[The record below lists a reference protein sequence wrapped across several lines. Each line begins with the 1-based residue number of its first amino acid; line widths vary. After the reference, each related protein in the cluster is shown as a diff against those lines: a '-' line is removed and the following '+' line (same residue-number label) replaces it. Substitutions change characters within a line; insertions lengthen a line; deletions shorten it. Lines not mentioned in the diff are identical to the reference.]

1 MFCKSVRIEDVE
13 ALLHGKREFVCVDL
27 ETTGISTPSSR
38 IIEVAAVRINSS
50 GKLTR
55 EFTSLAYPGSGYV
68 HGAEFVHGIRQH
80 EVESAPPIAAVLHQL
95 LNFIGDRV
103 VVAHN
108 LPFENRFLGFE
119 FGRALID
126 PGELQGFCT
135 YSAARRLVVTA
146 TNHKLASLAQHF
158 KIRQAGSHR
167 ALPDA
172 RVGALLAWE
181 LLKIAR
187 SGEVPTS
194 SPAPRRAAAARL
206 LSAPAVA
213 ALLPSAPARLATVR
227 AGFRPAWKPSQEQAD
242 ILDAFFGTGDL
253 KILAGAGTGKTTTL
267 QLLANSTKAKITYL
281 TFNKAT
287 AVEAKDRFS
296 SNVTA
301 TTIHAFAHRE
311 LTSQGHGQWLS
322 RLRLGIEPIA
332 VTARRLG
339 ATEPGFAEAFAGPKV
354 ANQVTPYD
362 LTKMAVNTVANYC
375 HSPSRKLLARHVSTG
390 QASGSLRTALTPL
403 VLLMAEEYW
412 ANIRDHNVTDMP
424 ITHDHY
430 LKAWLLNGPAIGH
443 IGDVMFVD
451 EAQDLS
457 PAVSHAIKAQT
468 HLKKVF
474 VGDPNQSIY
483 GFAGG
488 KDALA
493 SIPAAH
499 TLPLTTSWRF
509 GEAAAAIANEW
520 LRSLNAPHPVRPNPS
535 RSTLV
540 GPCEHPDAVLTR
552 TNSAAVW
559 ELMTLQESGQYPRL
573 RSDHESILGL
583 LRGAAELMAG
593 RRASHSMLRHF
604 TSWTDV
610 QEHVQYDSS
619 AHELRT
625 WAKLIEQHGTTALER
640 AVTDASGGIGAGTVI
655 STAHKAKGLEWDT
668 VRICSDFAEILTRVA
683 LGGDKDQLAEEKRLA
698 YVAVTRA
705 RTHLDPGPLAG
716 YADFLN

>member
-1 MFCKSVRIEDVE
+1 MRIEDVE

-38 IIEVAAVRINSS
+38 IIEVAAARINSN

-55 EFTSLAYPGSGYV
+55 EFTSLAHPGSGYV
-68 HGAEFVHGIRQH
+68 HGAEFVHGIKQH
-80 EVESAPPIAAVLHQL
+80 EVESAPPIATVLHQL
-95 LNFIGDRV
+95 LDFIGDRV

-108 LPFENRFLGFE
+108 LPFENRFLTFE
-119 FGRALID
+119 LGRALID
-126 PGELQGFCT
+126 PGELEGFCT
-135 YSAARRLVVTA
+135 YSAARRLVVTG
-146 TNHKLASLAQHF
+146 TNHKLASLAQYF
-158 KIRQAGSHR
+158 KIRQTTSHR

-172 RVGALLAWE
+172 RIGALLAWE
-181 LLKIAR
+181 LLTIVR
-187 SGEVPTS
+187 SGEIAASGP
-194 SPAPRRAAAARL
+194 PPRRRAAAPRSSA
-206 LSAPAVA
+206 APATA
-213 ALLPSAPARLATVR
+213 PLLPPAPGRLATVR
-227 AGFRPAWKPSQEQAD
+227 AGFRPAWEPSPEQAA
-242 ILDAFFGTGDL
+242 ILDSFFGSGDI

-287 AVEAKDRFS
+287 AVEAKGCFS

-301 TTIHAFAHRE
+301 TTIHAFAYRD
-311 LTSQGHGQWLS
+311 LTSQGHGHWLG

-339 ATEPGFAEAFAGPKV
+339 ATEPGFAEAFGGPKV
-354 ANQVTPYD
+354 AKQVTPYD
-362 LTKMAVNTVANYC
+362 LTKMAVDTVANYC

-390 QASGSLRTALTPL
+390 RASGSLRTSLTPL
-403 VLLMAEEYW
+403 VLLMAEEHW
-412 ANIRDHNVTDMP
+412 ANIRDETVTDMP

-430 LKAWLLNGPAIGH
+430 LKTWLLNGPSIGH
-443 IGDVMFVD
+443 SGDVLFVD

-457 PAVSHAIKAQT
+457 PAVSHAIKAQK

-493 SIPAAH
+493 SVTAAH
-499 TLPLTTSWRF
+499 TLPLSTSWRF
-509 GEAAAAIANEW
+509 GEDVAAIANGW
-520 LRSLNAPHPVRPNPS
+520 LRSLSAPHPVRPNPS
-535 RSTLV
+535 LATLI
-540 GPCEHPDAVLTR
+540 GPCEQPDAVLTR
-552 TNSAAVW
+552 TNAAAVW
-559 ELMTLQESGQYPRL
+559 ELMALQDSGQWPRL
-573 RSDHESILGL
+573 RSDHQSILGL
-583 LRGAAELMAG
+583 LRGATDLMEG
-593 RRASHSMLRHF
+593 RRAGHALLRHF
-604 TSWTDV
+604 ISWTEV
-610 QEHVQYDSS
+610 QEHVLYDSS

-625 WAKLIEQHGTTALER
+625 WTKLIELHGVTALER
-640 AVTDASGGIGAGTVI
+640 AVTDASAGLGTGAVI

-668 VRICSDFAEILTRVA
+668 VRICSDFAEILARVA

-705 RTHLDPGPLAG
+705 RTHLDPGPLASF
-716 YADFLN
+716 ADFLN

>member
-1 MFCKSVRIEDVE
+1 MFCKSVRIEDVQ

-50 GKLTR
+50 GKLAK
-55 EFTSLAYPGSGYV
+55 EFTSLAYPGNGYV
-68 HGAEFVHGIRQH
+68 HGAEFVHGIKQH
-80 EVESAPPIAAVLHQL
+80 EVASAPPITAVLHQL
-95 LNFIGDRV
+95 LDFIGDRV

-108 LPFENRFLGFE
+108 LPFENRFLTFE
-119 FGRALID
+119 LGRALID

-135 YSAARRLVVTA
+135 YSAARRLVSTG

-158 KIRQAGSHR
+158 KIRQTTSHR

-172 RVGALLAWE
+172 RIGALLAWE
-181 LLKIAR
+181 LLTIVR
-187 SGEVPTS
+187 SGEVGAS
-194 SPAPRRAAAARL
+194 GPARPRRAAPALAA
-206 LSAPAVA
+206 AT
-213 ALLPSAPARLATVR
+213 LLPSAPARLATVR
-227 AGFRPAWKPSQEQAD
+227 AGFRPAWKPSPEQAA
-242 ILDAFFGTGDL
+242 ILDSFFGSGDI

-287 AVEAKDRFS
+287 AVEAKGRFS

-301 TTIHAFAHRE
+301 TTIHAFAHRD

-339 ATEPGFAEAFAGPKV
+339 ATEPGFAEAFGGPKV

-362 LTKMAVNTVANYC
+362 LTKMAVDTVANYC

-390 QASGSLRTALTPL
+390 RASGSLRTALTPL
-403 VLLMAEEYW
+403 VLLMAEEHW
-412 ANIRDHNVTDMP
+412 ANIRDNAVTDMP

-430 LKAWLLNGPAIGH
+430 LKVWLLNGPVIGH
-443 IGDVMFVD
+443 SGDVMFVD

-457 PAVSHAIKAQT
+457 PAVSHAIHAQN

-493 SIPAAH
+493 SITATH

-509 GEAAAAIANEW
+509 GEAAATIANGW

-535 RSTLV
+535 RSTLI
-540 GPCEHPDAVLTR
+540 GPCEHPNAVLTR

-559 ELMTLQESGQYPRL
+559 ELMTLQQSGQYPRL

-640 AVTDASGGIGAGTVI
+640 AVTDASTGLGAGTVI

-668 VRICSDFAEILTRVA
+668 VRICSDFAEILARAA

-716 YADFLN
+716 FADFLN